1 MKHDWKA
8 IRAEYVAGGGSLR
21 ALAEKHGVSLALIGT
36 RSARE
41 GWQEDREAE
50 TERVRRMAM
59 SATRARRVKRE
70 AASLEKVEGQTERII
85 DMISTALEDPTQLYR
100 HLVYIGKGAQEEQI
114 LGKLDTRAAR
124 DYVGMLHELKAM
136 LDEYGNNMD
145 KRTTEDL
152 KLKRARLKLDTR
164 KAGLNE
170 VSQGE
175 SGVILMPPLDTGST
189 VTVEVGDNG
198 SE

>member
-50 TERVRRMAM
+50 TERVRRLAM
-59 SATRARRVKRE
+59 SASRARRVKRE
-70 AASLEKVEGQTERII
+70 AASLEKVEGQTERLI
-85 DMISTALEDPTQLYR
+85 DMISTALEDPIQLYR
-100 HLVYIGKGAQEEQI
+100 HLVYVGKGAQEEQI
-114 LGKLDTRAAR
+114 LGKLDTKAAR
-124 DYVGMLHELKAM
+124 DYVSMLHELKAM
-136 LDEYGNNMD
+136 LDEYGQNMD

-152 KLKRARLKLDTR
+152 KLKKARLKLDTR

-175 SGVILMPPLDTGST
+175 SGVILMPALDTGST
-189 VTVEVGDNG
+189 VTVEVGDDG